1 MFLPHAD
8 QHSLCI
14 HRPEHW
20 DTVPNRPVIMNETQT
35 GIRRWRSLSSLCS
48 AKRAAIKLYLP
59 HRLTEPFPC
68 PISAIF
74 AFHDSLL
81 HVRRHPNT
89 FGQVLSFHPGFLEFP
104 LHRSDDPPGS
114 LASCSPM
121 CTHLHPPRAHG
132 GAPAPFASPCLQAP
146 AKLFWAGVQLY
157 KKQHLLGTYPLSML
171 LLHHHGNPA
180 VGDGLLGNTNTQ
192 LDHTADPR
200 YRDPG
205 GGLVLAEMFLS

>member
-35 GIRRWRSLSSLCS
+35 GVRRWRSLSSPCS

-59 HRLTEPFPC
+59 RRLTEPFPC

-81 HVRRHPNT
+81 HVQRHPTT
-89 FGQVLSFHPGFLEFP
+89 FGQALSFHPGFPELP

-114 LASCSPM
+114 PASCSPM
-121 CTHLHPPRAHG
+121 CTHLHPRRAHG
-132 GAPAPFASPCLQAP
+132 GAPAPFASPCLQAT
-146 AKLFWAGVQLY
+146 AKLLGRGAALQKAASAWHLPPLHASAPSPWKPSGGRWVAWQHKYPAGP
-157 KKQHLLGTYPLSML
+157 HC
-171 LLHHHGNPA
+171 
-180 VGDGLLGNTNTQ
+180 
-192 LDHTADPR
+192 
-200 YRDPG
+200 
-205 GGLVLAEMFLS
+205 